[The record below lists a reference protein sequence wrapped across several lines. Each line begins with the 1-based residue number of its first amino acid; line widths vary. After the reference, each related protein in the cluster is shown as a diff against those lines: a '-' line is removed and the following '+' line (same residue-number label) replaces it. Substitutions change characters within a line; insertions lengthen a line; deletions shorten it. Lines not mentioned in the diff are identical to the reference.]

1 MITKSYLT
9 IVLFMVILGSC
20 ATKDSNDK
28 SKNLKVNNIFEQQRS
43 AVLGKKINSIVTIL
57 GDSINAECKV
67 ILLYDGY
74 DCETCIDVGYEML
87 KRIDD
92 LAGRQKA
99 YVITTSLN
107 IGRDQAKNEYFNY
120 VYYDE
125 HDIIR
130 KELKYIYTPVLLKLD
145 SAVKVEEIFFPN
157 YQRDL
162 KNETRFVNLSSEKY

>member
-1 MITKSYLT
+1 M
-9 IVLFMVILGSC
+9 
-20 ATKDSNDK
+20 
-28 SKNLKVNNIFEQQRS
+28 
-43 AVLGKKINSIVTIL
+43 
-57 GDSINAECKV
+57 
-67 ILLYDGY
+67 YDGY

-92 LAGRQKA
+92 LAVRQKA

-130 KELKYIYTPVLLKLD
+130 KELKYIYTPMLLKLD
-145 SAVKVEEIFFPN
+145 STVKVEEIFFPN